1 MFRYVVCLMFVLG
14 HVLKADTI
22 VVSVPGPLNAG
33 GYGILASGAAASS
46 WSSTLTYTG
55 VSIAT
60 MLAGTPLGPV
70 PGTAYLTTRIGPGT
84 TTANEI
90 ARANVLFPT
99 PTGLV
104 TLFSNLTLPPN
115 TYYLVLGSSVPE
127 GKQGLWLD
135 AYTCDASFTMC
146 VPPTVTVGAG
156 VSRNEDYLAP
166 GGTIDAY
173 TPASVFHQGGGI
185 RGDPFLDYKVF
196 VPGSSIPEPSAWS
209 LLSIGLLFFLVPIIG
224 RTRELKK

>member
-1 MFRYVVCLMFVLG
+1 MFALG

-33 GYGILASGAAASS
+33 GYEIFAAGSAASS
-46 WSSTLTYTG
+46 WSSTITYTN
-55 VSIAT
+55 VSIAA
-60 MLAGTPLGPV
+60 MVAGTPLGAV

-84 TTANEI
+84 TTADEI
-90 ARANVLFPT
+90 ARTNFLFPT

-135 AYTCDASFTMC
+135 AFTCDPTMC

-156 VSRNEDYLAP
+156 VARNEDFLV
-166 GGTIDAY
+166 GGTIAAH
-173 TPASVFHQGGGI
+173 TPASGFHQGGG
-185 RGDPFLDYKVF
+185 
-196 VPGSSIPEPSAWS
+196 S
-209 LLSIGLLFFLVPIIG
+209 LPLPHL
-224 RTRELKK
+224 